1 MATAAPTTKKTIRD
15 SRTGQFL
22 EVRGYG
28 SLKGRLHITKGVDLT
43 KPIFEQVT
51 KKRPAAKAPKS

>member
-1 MATAAPTTKKTIRD
+1 MATVAPTTKKTIRD

-28 SLKGRLHITKGVDLT
+28 SLKGRLQIAEGVDLT

-51 KKRPAAKAPKS
+51 KKRPARSPHKG